1 MWGDL
6 LSKIVKITFYN
17 VRLQREEFG
26 DTIGTPQPGMCHT
39 VTKITL
45 PKMYFT
51 FNWSTQDR
59 ECCTK
64 PEGSATLR
72 SPSINTTNTPRNTQY
87 RDSPDSRT
95 PSP

>member
-1 MWGDL
+1 M
-6 LSKIVKITFYN
+6 F
-17 VRLQREEFG
+17 

-39 VTKITL
+39 VTKNTL

-72 SPSINTTNTPRNTQY
+72 SPRQNTTNTQY
-87 RDSPDSRT
+87 RDSSDFRT